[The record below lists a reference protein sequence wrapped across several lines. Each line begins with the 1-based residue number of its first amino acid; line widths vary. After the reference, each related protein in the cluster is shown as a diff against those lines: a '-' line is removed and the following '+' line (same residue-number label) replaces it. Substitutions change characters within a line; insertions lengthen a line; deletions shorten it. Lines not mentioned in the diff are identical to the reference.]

1 MYRKKDDL
9 VSRFVFGHCDLADL
23 ETYTITLAQHT
34 TTANGTSSWEP
45 FHASDIQLDFTMLDP
60 HYRKALV
67 EDSAKSSPHSTAYSA
82 SFKAP
87 DRHGVFKFVVEYW
100 RPG

>member
-1 MYRKKDDL
+1 M
-9 VSRFVFGHCDLADL
+9 
-23 ETYTITLAQHT
+23 
-34 TTANGTSSWEP
+34 
-45 FHASDIQLDFTMLDP
+45 QLDFTMLDP

-67 EDSAKSSPHSTAYSA
+67 EDSTRSSAHSTVYSA